1 MKSHFGMSFSRKFA
15 VYFQNTLGGYFCI
28 GFEINR
34 PWITKVLSIKE
45 QSSSGFL
52 RKSYY
57 SRSSHRRCFVR
68 KGVLRNL
75 AKSTG
80 KPLRQSLFLNKV
92 AGRKFFFIKKETLA
106 QVFSCGYCEISKSTF
121 LTEHLWMTA
130 SVMKN
135 FVRLVGTHL

>member
-1 MKSHFGMSFSRKFA
+1 MSFSRKFA

-92 AGRKFFFIKKETLA
+92 AGRKVFFNKVAGLRPATLLKKRLWRRCFPVDIAKFLRAPFWQNTSGWLLLLWK
-106 QVFSCGYCEISKSTF
+106 IS
-121 LTEHLWMTA
+121 WDW
-130 SVMKN
+130 
-135 FVRLVGTHL
+135 